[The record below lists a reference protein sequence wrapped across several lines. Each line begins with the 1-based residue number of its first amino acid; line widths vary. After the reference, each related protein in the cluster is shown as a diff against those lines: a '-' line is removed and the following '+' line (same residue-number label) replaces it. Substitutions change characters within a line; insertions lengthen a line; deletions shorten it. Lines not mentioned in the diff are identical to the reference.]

1 MNKFITENTHNV
13 CFVGIRKVLENG
25 QTAFNIRGTGLVLAG
40 GKAISCAHVYN
51 EIPPDFRDSI
61 FLGIAQKDIDRITKY
76 DFYNANLVTKNDQR
90 DIAIL
95 SIVDTE
101 NKLQSHGVQ
110 KDVLMKEEEIN
121 KLEPGTIINFAGFPL
136 ANEFL
141 NMGMGV
147 TFLISQCIIGAVK
160 FSNNDK
166 KVDFVLVD
174 KQINPGNSGSPVFLG
189 EKIIGFASGTINQ
202 THKVGE
208 SLVNVPVGV
217 GIVRTS
223 NYLLDLLSESEK

>member
-1 MNKFITENTHNV
+1 MNKFITENNHNV

-25 QTAFNIRGTGLVLAG
+25 QVAFNIRGTGLILSG

-61 FLGIAQKDIDRITKY
+61 FLGISQKGADSITKY
-76 DFYNANLVTKNDQR
+76 DFYDAKLISKNDQR
-90 DIAIL
+90 DIALL
-95 SIVDTE
+95 SVIDKE

-110 KDVLMKEEEIN
+110 EDVLMKEDEIN

-160 FSNNDK
+160 FSSKDK

-189 EKIIGFASGTINQ
+189 EKIIGLASGTINQ
-202 THKVGE
+202 THKIGE

-223 NYLLDLLSESEK
+223 NYILDLLSEAEK